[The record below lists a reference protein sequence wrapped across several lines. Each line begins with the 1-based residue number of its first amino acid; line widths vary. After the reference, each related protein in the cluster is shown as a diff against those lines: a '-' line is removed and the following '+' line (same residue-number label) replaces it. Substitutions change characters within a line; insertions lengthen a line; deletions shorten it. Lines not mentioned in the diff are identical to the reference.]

1 MRLLLFVTDY
11 FQPLFSVLED
21 ILVSSKDYDLDM
33 HDSDAEDG
41 IIPETGDK
49 KVITERSISIYIFT
63 RDFFWFWNTSRL
75 F

>member
-41 IIPETGDK
+41 IIP
-49 KVITERSISIYIFT
+49 
-63 RDFFWFWNTSRL
+63 
-75 F
+75 